1 LQIKILGCSGGIGG
15 SRRTTS
21 ILLGDDTLIDCGTGV
36 LDLEIEELVKIRR
49 VFLTHTHLDHLLSL
63 PLMLD
68 TVQEEAELQPLQLYL
83 TRECDQ
89 IIREHLFNWK
99 LWPDFFNLGGA
110 EPTVLE
116 SNIHTVGELI
126 KTDQCELQ
134 MLPANHSVPAV
145 GYLVRSSSGGSL
157 AFSGDSTSNDQLWET
172 LNQQSDLDH
181 LIIECSYTDAEQELS
196 IKAKHYC
203 SSSLAEDLK
212 KLKLRPDI
220 YLTHLKPG
228 AEDEIVAEVQKLV
241 PDRSVKALR
250 NGQQFEL

>member
-1 LQIKILGCSGGIGG
+1 M
-15 SRRTTS
+15 
-21 ILLGDDTLIDCGTGV
+21 LLGDDILIDCGTGV
-36 LDLEIEELVKIRR
+36 LDLEIDELVKIRY

-68 TVQEEAELQPLQLYL
+68 TVQEEAELKPLQLYL
-83 TRECDQ
+83 TKECDQ
-89 IIREHLFNWK
+89 IVREHLFNWK
-99 LWPDFFNLGGA
+99 LWPDFFNLGDA

-116 SNIHTVGELI
+116 SRICTLGEII

-134 MLPANHSVPAV
+134 MLPAKHSVPAV

-157 AFSGDSTSNDQLWET
+157 AFSGDSCTNDELWET
-172 LNQQSDLDH
+172 LNQQPTLDH

-196 IKAKHYC
+196 VKAKHYC

-212 KLKLRPDI
+212 KLEHQPDI

-228 AEDEIVAEVQKLV
+228 AEDEILAEVQKLV
-241 PDRSVKALR
+241 PSRNIKALH

>member
-1 LQIKILGCSGGIGG
+1 MQIKILGCSGVIGG

-21 ILLGDDTLIDCGTGV
+21 LLLGDDTLIDCGTGV

-68 TVQEEAELQPLQLYL
+68 TVQEQAELQPLQLYL
-83 TRECDQ
+83 TEECDQ
-89 IIREHLFNWK
+89 IVREHLFNWK
-99 LWPDFFNLGGA
+99 LWPDFFNLGEA

-116 SNIHTVGELI
+116 SRICALGDII
-126 KTDQCELQ
+126 KTAQCELQ
-134 MLPANHSVPAV
+134 VLPAQHSVPAV
-145 GYLVRSSSGGSL
+145 GYLVRSRSGASL
-157 AFSGDSTSNDQLWET
+157 AFSGDTSTNDQLWEA
-172 LNQQSDLDH
+172 LNQQPDLDH

-196 IKAKHYC
+196 TKAKHYC
-203 SSSLAEDLK
+203 SSSLAADLK
-212 KLKLRPDI
+212 NLEHQPDI

-241 PDRSVKALR
+241 PDRPVKALH